1 MTRFWHWVA
10 NNWGPLGIGTFF
22 GAVCTTAFNL
32 FKWKWPSG
40 ADWKRGKQEKK
51 NKDLDA
57 RILELLMDLK
67 MPRRSAG
74 MTGAGMPLTGVA
86 DIIEYTGIERDAVED
101 SLARLEARRRVSTD
115 KGVWFP
121 IPD

>member
-1 MTRFWHWVA
+1 
-10 NNWGPLGIGTFF
+10 
-22 GAVCTTAFNL
+22 
-32 FKWKWPSG
+32 
-40 ADWKRGKQEKK
+40 
-51 NKDLDA
+51 
-57 RILELLMDLK
+57 
-67 MPRRSAG
+67 